1 MPYINDSFENFKSLL
16 EFCVRVKVEG
26 IICFGIGVTLRNG
39 NREYFYEKLDRFFP
53 GLKEKYIKEFGMNY
67 EITSSNSKK
76 IMEYFYKTCRE
87 NNILCGIEECF
98 SFLNKFPEEQSGQL
112 ELF

>member
-1 MPYINDSFENFKSLL
+1 
-16 EFCVRVKVEG
+16 
-26 IICFGIGVTLRNG
+26 
-39 NREYFYEKLDRFFP
+39 
-53 GLKEKYIKEFGMNY
+53 MNY

-87 NNILCGIEECF
+87 NNILCTIDECF